1 MSSAALLD
9 FVLTLDQLKAV
20 ERRTRPAGIARFE
33 NSAEHSW
40 HAALSALTLAGE
52 CAFTVDA
59 RHAALLLLMHDVPE
73 ILSGDTFLYDTQRD
87 TAKLSEA
94 EALTQLLAPL
104 APGHAQPLQALW
116 DEFTAAETAEA
127 RFANAIDRLLPVL
140 HNIAHRG
147 ETWHAHGV
155 SLAQVK
161 ARTAIVGEV
170 LPGLWQRV
178 WPQVEAVFAAQATT

>member
-147 ETWHAHGV
+147 ETWRTHGV